1 MIRRP
6 PRSTLFP
13 YTTLFR
19 SHERGKTVRYGEIER
34 RALSDSTARWFRQA
48 GYPFAVAEPAAA
60 IDTAA
65 NQAQVTVRSEE
76 HTSELQSQSNLV
88 CRLLLEKK
96 KKISKHN

>member
-19 SHERGKTVRYGEIER
+19 SGRDWLQTFRGYVHDMVDAVRAEV
-34 RALSDSTARWFRQA
+34 AA
-48 GYPFAVAEPAAA
+48 GATLEE
-60 IDTAA
+60 
-65 NQAQVTVRSEE
+65 AQQRSEE
-76 HTSELQSQSNLV
+76 HTSELQSPCNLV

-96 KKISKHN
+96 KKKDNGESTRRAPVAAVIDGIRTVR